1 MKTKSLYQK
10 PLLPY
15 IFLTFFYLSL
25 QQHIKMQ
32 IHKKL
37 KPIPNNLQKSHRQ
50 AYYILKAYIK
60 SIFLQNSNINANYY

>member
-1 MKTKSLYQK
+1 
-10 PLLPY
+10 
-15 IFLTFFYLSL
+15 
-25 QQHIKMQ
+25 MQ